1 MMFEKGWQKM
11 HRGLQNSQNDTKNH
25 EEPLGLLYQL
35 ESSVCIVSSVL
46 CINQQVSRQPK
57 FSNHFQ

>member
-35 ESSVCIVSSVL
+35 K
-46 CINQQVSRQPK
+46 SRQIIV
-57 FSNHFQ
+57 H